1 MLSLW
6 IFPSF
11 FSFFYNSFRDL
22 FFGTQEACQVE
33 RRFHGHES
41 KCQPLHLV
49 LGISSLSASSL
60 RPSLALFLGI
70 Y

>member
-11 FSFFYNSFRDL
+11 FSFFLIVFEI
-22 FFGTQEACQVE
+22 FFGTHEACQVE